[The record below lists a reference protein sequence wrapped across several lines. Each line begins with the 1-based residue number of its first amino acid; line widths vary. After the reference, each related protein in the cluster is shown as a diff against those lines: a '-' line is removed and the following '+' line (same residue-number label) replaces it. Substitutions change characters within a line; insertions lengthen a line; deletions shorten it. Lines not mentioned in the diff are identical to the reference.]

1 MATDSN
7 ASHIYASFVP
17 THWDKLLVISRLIR
31 WVELAPHTPVV
42 KLIRKEKNMS
52 IGRGGL

>member
-42 KLIRKEKNMS
+42 KLIRKEKNIS
-52 IGRGGL
+52 VGRGGL